1 MAIFHLSIK
10 IVSRGGGKSAVAA
23 SAYRAGEK
31 LTETETGYVHDYT
44 KKTGVIHTEVF
55 FPTNAPTEFSNR
67 EILWNEVQKIE
78 KQSTAQLAREIEV
91 ALPVELSREEQIKL
105 VRKYVTENFVSVGM
119 CADVAIHEKKVDG
132 KRVLHQNPH
141 AHILLT
147 TRAFKE
153 DGTWAQKEKKAYALD
168 ENGEWI
174 PLIDPVTGLQK
185 LRKRNEKMWKRVTV
199 LANDWNDQS
208 NAEKWR
214 QSWADMCNLYLSMDK
229 QIDHRS
235 FERQGLEQIPTIHEG
250 YVARQMERRG
260 EVSERMELNRVIRRL
275 NQMLAKM
282 KNAIAGIGDR
292 LLKLKEELWKVRLTY
307 GKERSKDTAFDIGRN
322 ALRDGDTAGIDSRDY
337 RGTATV
343 QSGFDAGTKDNR
355 GTGTRDTFIE
365 EISDAIKRRKRKID
379 EALER
384 KKELYERFEQLQKRR
399 TAGADGANG
408 DNAGRTGTEGRADTS
423 VTRGAGTTADLIRMA
438 ESAGTVARAND
449 AASRAIVDDSTAGR
463 ENRDTER
470 KRQISER
477 ESKVKERKRG
487 IIR

>member
-55 FPTNAPTEFSNR
+55 LPANAPPEFSNR

-168 ENGEWI
+168 ENGERI

-307 GKERSKDTAFDIGRN
+307 GKERSKDTASDIGRN

-408 DNAGRTGTEGRADTS
+408 DNAGRTGTEARADTS

>member
-31 LTETETGYVHDYT
+31 LTETETGYVHDY
-44 KKTGVIHTEVF
+44 KKKEGVLYTEILL
-55 FPTNAPTEFSNR
+55 PPNAPSNFSNR
-67 EILWNEVQKIE
+67 ENLWNEVQKIE
-78 KQSTAQLAREIEV
+78 NQSTAQLAREIEV
-91 ALPVELSREEQIKL
+91 ALPEELSREEQIEL
-105 VRKYVTENFVSVGM
+105 VRKYVLTNFVSVGM

-147 TRAFKE
+147 TRAFKD
-153 DGTWAQKEKKAYALD
+153 DGTWSPKEKKAYALD
-168 ENGEWI
+168 ENGERI
-174 PLIDPVTGLQK
+174 PLIDPATGLQK
-185 LRKRNEKMWKRVTV
+185 LGKRNEKMWKRITV

-214 QSWADMCNLYLSMDK
+214 QSWADMCNLYLAADK
-229 QIDHRS
+229 QIDNRS

-250 YVARQMERRG
+250 FVARQMERRG
-260 EVSERMELNRVIRRL
+260 EVSERMEFNRTVKRL
-275 NQMLAKM
+275 NEVINKI
-282 KNAIAGIGDR
+282 KNMVAGIGIR
-292 LLKLKEELWKVRLTY
+292 LLKLKDDLQKARMIY
-307 GKERSKDTAFDIGRN
+307 GERNNENAASYTGRN
-322 ALRDGDTAGIDSRDY
+322 ATDFTGTAGNYHADNT
-337 RGTATV
+337 GTTPV
-343 QSGFDAGTKDNR
+343 QSGPN
-355 GTGTRDTFIE
+355 TGTEAVRGKGQRDNFTQR
-365 EISDAIKRRKRKID
+365 ISDAIKRRKRKID

-399 TAGADGANG
+399 ATGSDGANG
-408 DNAGRTGTEGRADTS
+408 DNAGRTGAEGCNDNVARDT
-423 VTRGAGTTADLIRMA
+423 AQTTADLIRMA

-449 AASRAIVDDSTAGR
+449 AASRAIVDDSTTGR
-463 ENRDTER
+463 ANRDAER

-487 IIR
+487 ISR

>member
-1 MAIFHLSIK
+1 MAIFHLTIK

-55 FPTNAPTEFSNR
+55 LPSNAPPEYVSR

-78 KQSTAQLAREIEV
+78 KQTDAQLAREIEV
-91 ALPVELSREEQIKL
+91 ALPVELSREEQIEL

-153 DGTWAQKEKKAYALD
+153 DGTWAPKEKKAYALD
-168 ENGEWI
+168 ENGERI

-185 LRKRNEKMWKRVTV
+185 LGKRNEKMWKRITV

-214 QSWADMCNLYLSMDK
+214 QSWADMCNLYLPK
-229 QIDHRS
+229 EQRIDHRS

-250 YVARQMERRG
+250 FVARQMERRG
-260 EVSERMELNRVIRRL
+260 EVSERMEFNRTVRRL
-275 NQMLAKM
+275 NEVINKI
-282 KNAIAGIGDR
+282 KNVVAGIDIR
-292 LLKLKEELWKVRLTY
+292 LLKLKDDLQKARMIY
-307 GKERSKDTAFDIGRN
+307 GERNNGNAASYTGRN
-322 ALRDGDTAGIDSRDY
+322 AADFTGTAGNYHTDN
-337 RGTATV
+337 RGTTTV
-343 QSGFDAGTKDNR
+343 QSGPD
-355 GTGTRDTFIE
+355 TGTEAVRGKGQRDNFAQR
-365 EISDAIKRRKRKID
+365 ISDAIKRRKRKID
-379 EALER
+379 ETLER

-399 TAGADGANG
+399 AAGSDGANG
-408 DNAGRTGTEGRADTS
+408 DNAGRTGTEGRADTD
-423 VTRGAGTTADLIRMA
+423 VAKATGTTADLIRMA
-438 ESAGTVARAND
+438 ESAGTVARANN

-470 KRQISER
+470 KRQVSER

-487 IIR
+487 TSR